1 MKPPCSFE
9 GCEKPNNAK
18 GFCKYHYYR
27 WRTYG
32 APDYVKPVTA
42 NECSV
47 EGCSDLGKLK
57 GMCRTHYERVR
68 TTGSPHADR
77 PKFSNPEDAF
87 EARTQE
93 KESGCIEWTGARSSG
108 YGTIWVDGRVIKCH
122 RYAWERV
129 NGPIP
134 EGLLVDHKCW
144 NRACVNVEHLRLATP
159 GENQQ
164 NLEGPRECGTSG
176 IRGVY
181 FHKLTNKWQ
190 AQIQVAGK
198 PYYGGLHATKEDAAR
213 VAEALRAKYMP
224 YSQN

>member
-1 MKPPCSFE
+1 M
-9 GCEKPNNAK
+9 
-18 GFCKYHYYR
+18 
-27 WRTYG
+27 T
-32 APDYVKPVTA
+32 DYTRNVTG
-42 NECSV
+42 NKR
-47 EGCSDLGKLK
+47 GNPLD
-57 GMCRTHYERVR
+57 
-68 TTGSPHADR
+68 
-77 PKFSNPEDAF
+77 PEDTFTSRVEECAD
-87 EARTQE
+87 
-93 KESGCIEWTGARSSG
+93 GCIAWVGTINDSG
-108 YGTIWVDGRVIKCH
+108 YGLMPFYGRQIRAH
-122 RYAWERV
+122 RYAWERE

-134 EGLLVDHKCW
+134 DGMVIDHMCW